1 MRWLWCWRCGTEM
14 PMLDEAEFRMV
25 TSKRGTDVKSGPAG
39 GLTDP
44 VLGEYERIT
53 GYRETNPAAIWH
65 HRLELY
71 GPPCKSCGKPLRTP
85 RAKLCGS
92 CMTPVSEPD
101 ANLKACQSAENVKE
115 ISPRSLPL

>member
-25 TSKRGTDVKSGPAG
+25 TSKRG
-39 GLTDP
+39 
-44 VLGEYERIT
+44 T

-92 CMTPVSEPD
+92 CMTPVGEGKKVRPWD
-101 ANLKACQSAENVKE
+101 FTILWVYLGLCALYGVYFALAYGLVRLHLGWLF
-115 ISPRSLPL
+115 IP